1 MTDYLLLH
9 WNHSKLNWCVWQ
21 DALHELPPRCSTLPP
36 PPGTACGKGQGRLS
50 GWLCRVSGVFDMLQY
65 DKYTNDIWLLSD
77 CYMIAIWIYSKRLEF
92 GKLMWWMFWSQARI
106 AVLAQLLHILQT
118 QLGPEMAPN
127 GTWWHLMAPVIPL
140 IFVYICHVA
149 HWAPWIPG
157 VSLTVAFWCW
167 TLPRAC

>member
-1 MTDYLLLH
+1 MRYMSFLRAVRLFRLLRVLRVAKVKAGWVDDCVVSVVCLMCSNMYMTNIL
-9 WNHSKLNWCVWQ
+9 
-21 DALHELPPRCSTLPP
+21 
-36 PPGTACGKGQGRLS
+36 
-50 GWLCRVSGVFDMLQY
+50 
-65 DKYTNDIWLLSD
+65 YTNDIYIYIWLLSD

-118 QLGPEMAPN
+118 QLGPEMAPD
-127 GTWWHLMAPVIPL
+127 GTWWHLSYHWYL
-140 IFVYICHVA
+140 YIFVISVA

-167 TLPRAC
+167 TLPRACW